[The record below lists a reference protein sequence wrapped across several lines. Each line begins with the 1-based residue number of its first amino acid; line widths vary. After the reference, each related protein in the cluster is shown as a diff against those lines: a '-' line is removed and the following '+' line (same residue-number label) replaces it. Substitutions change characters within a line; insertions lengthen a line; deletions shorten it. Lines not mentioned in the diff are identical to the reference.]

1 MKFKKEIP
9 LKDGEVLLL
18 RSLGAQDAQ
27 QALAVCRK
35 TAGETLNLGDLE
47 PGYTLLTL
55 CGVSLGFGKQA
66 GGVMKNHYPKGLR
79 RR

>member
-1 MKFKKEIP
+1 MCIR
-9 LKDGEVLLL
+9 D
-18 RSLGAQDAQ
+18 SD
-27 QALAVCRK
+27 
-35 TAGETLNLGDLE
+35 LGDLE